1 MSTTTDLIAAL
12 AADLDTAGIGTY
24 RASGLYAAGEV
35 GITVCAVPP
44 VPDDLIAL
52 TPYPVD
58 DTTAATYEDD
68 GTGAVIVGVQ
78 VRLRAGTDPRLI
90 LDRAEAVYARWHMRE
105 GPVGDVPVSL
115 MWRASQAWM
124 GADTSN
130 RQELAA
136 NYYAR
141 ADWPRAA

>member
-58 DTTAATYEDD
+58 DTTAAPYE
-68 GTGAVIVGVQ
+68 GACSVLLGVQ

-90 LDRAEAVYARWHMRE
+90 LDRSDAVYARWHMAE
-105 GPVGDVPVSL
+105 PAVLGGIPVGL

-124 GADTSN
+124 GADTNN

-141 ADWPRAA
+141 VDWPVPTD

>member
-1 MSTTTDLIAAL
+1 MSTTEDLIAAL
-12 AADLDTAGIGTY
+12 AADLDAAGIGTY
-24 RASGLYAAGEV
+24 RESGIYTAGEV

-44 VPDDLIAL
+44 TPDDLIAL

-58 DTTAATYEDD
+58 DTTAATYEDE
-68 GTGAVIVGVQ
+68 TGAVILGVQ
-78 VRLRAGTDPRLI
+78 VRFRAGVDPRAVLG
-90 LDRAEAVYARWHMRE
+90 RADAVYARWHMTEPGDLGGVR
-105 GPVGDVPVSL
+105 VGL
-115 MWRASQAWM
+115 LWRASQAWM
-124 GADTSN
+124 GADSNN